1 MEGKVSGRS
10 QFEQLPRRLQSTI
23 AIVITIVIAA
33 VAYFVGRDRPVP
45 VWIEN
50 FLIPALGWLG
60 VVLIVLA
67 AADWLRERRR
77 AGRKPPPE
85 E

>member
-1 MEGKVSGRS
+1 MKTNYHR
-10 QFEQLPRRLQSTI
+10 FRTWFPYIT
-23 AIVITIVIAA
+23 ATIVTGAIALA
-33 VAYFVGRDRPVP
+33 GYLVGRNRPVP
-45 VWIEN
+45 PWIET

-67 AADWLRERRR
+67 AADWLRQRRR
-77 AGRKPPPE
+77 AGRKPPE